1 MVRLKQASVPRY
13 DLGPEL
19 KGPVA
24 RMVTSP
30 EEWETVSDWHAKPEV
45 KNLVGNVVSG
55 GKKAI
60 TGKLFVVEVFSK
72 LWGPSPAIDST
83 FKQLVLEYALSL
95 MRRRTARST
104 RPHPQHMQLEG
115 HVLHV
120 WHSYVKEGRKVELL
134 RICSSVSPDELAKFT
149 KGSKPTFL
157 FFLDG
162 EIVDSLAGVDR
173 VAIFEAVLEFIP
185 PGLLENPPL
194 VELIDPEE
202 TEATAPS
209 VAATGTAPSEAAAT
223 ASERARVVELHDS
236 LVKKLEDNPKDHGTR
251 FELASLLLSEAK
263 YTRRALMALHRRH
276 FHCVARQKWGCD
288 RTCVRY
294 AKAIDELMVIIRR
307 GDDWNE
313 ARFDI

>member
-83 FKQLVLEYALSL
+83 FKQLVLD
-95 MRRRTARST
+95 
-104 RPHPQHMQLEG
+104 
-115 HVLHV
+115 
-120 WHSYVKEGRKVELL
+120 YVKEGRKVELL

-173 VAIFEAVLEFIP
+173 VAICEAVLEFIP

-209 VAATGTAPSEAAAT
+209 VAATGT
-223 ASERARVVELHDS
+223 
-236 LVKKLEDNPKDHGTR
+236 
-251 FELASLLLSEAK
+251 
-263 YTRRALMALHRRH
+263 
-276 FHCVARQKWGCD
+276 
-288 RTCVRY
+288 
-294 AKAIDELMVIIRR
+294 
-307 GDDWNE
+307 
-313 ARFDI
+313 